1 MVKLLHTKDTCH
13 NCKSM
18 CVYVCMCVCVCV
30 CETLIKDFLPKCR
43 FTPTLQNPPKIQG
56 PSLVGQD
63 QIFLHFWVHFPSPP
77 PLQIKGVSADLLIAR
92 YFKRCTPLTIYQIQ
106 CILQHLL
113 HSTYIFIWKLE
124 KLVKCTLNAVV
135 RLTYNR
141 YINVR
146 VLENVIFTRID
157 KAGEQA
163 IFS

>member
-1 MVKLLHTKDTCH
+1 MQ
-13 NCKSM
+13 
-18 CVYVCMCVCVCV
+18 
-30 CETLIKDFLPKCR
+30 
-43 FTPTLQNPPKIQG
+43 QNAELG
-56 PSLVGQD
+56 NVGQD
-63 QIFLHFWVHFPSPP
+63 QIFLHFLVHFPSPP

-124 KLVKCTLNAVV
+124 KLVKCTLNVVV
-135 RLTYNR
+135 RLMYSR